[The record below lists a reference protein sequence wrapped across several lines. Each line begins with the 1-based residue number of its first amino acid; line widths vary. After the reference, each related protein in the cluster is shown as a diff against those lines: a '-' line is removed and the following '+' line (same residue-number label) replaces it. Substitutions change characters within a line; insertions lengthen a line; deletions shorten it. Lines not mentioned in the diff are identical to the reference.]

1 MTTEQE
7 LSDRLGVS
15 RAILK
20 KMRGELLADDWSAD
34 GRSIRYTE
42 EGVAAIVGLLEKNAG
57 GEPTLTATV
66 SDALAGGPGALVRL
80 TASRKPVNP
89 KILLCHVGEK
99 NAGPEVRCRVRSTVN
114 FFRGMVFSAKHVEGT
129 LYELVGRCPRFPGR
143 W

>member
-66 SDALAGGPGALVRL
+66 SDALAGGAGALVRL

-89 KILLCHVGEK
+89 KINHV
-99 NAGPEVRCRVRSTVN
+99 
-114 FFRGMVFSAKHVEGT
+114 
-129 LYELVGRCPRFPGR
+129 
-143 W
+143 